1 MHVAALAGSGDVHE
15 LVRVAHGKTFEQQQI
30 QETKDRRTGADADG
44 EREDRGGRETRRAQV
59 GTKIVDDRK
68 TARFATGLLP
78 ADDIAELLARVSFRI
93 RARHPLRFEVRRASL
108 QVEPHLAVH
117 VVFHARAPEPRT
129 QERRDRR

>member
-1 MHVAALAGSGDVHE
+1 MHE

-30 QETKDRRTGADADG
+30 QQTKDRGAGADADG
-44 EREDRGGRETRRAQV
+44 EREDRGGRETRRAPHRSNGVAQV
-59 GTKIVDDRK
+59 GAQVVDDRK

-93 RARHPLRFEVRRASL
+93 RARHPLRFEVGRASL
-108 QVEPHLAVH
+108 EVEPHLAVH